1 MLFSTILFYQFSL
14 FLIISALFVVL
25 SRNTITSAMFLIFA
39 FVNASAL
46 FLMIG
51 AEFLAMLLIIV
62 YVGAIA
68 ILFLFVVMMLD
79 VDTRREYN
87 IKKYVPI
94 LSLISSIFIIQIYII
109 ADKSLEPTRFMEKGY
124 YFLAHYKINPSI
136 SNTKAL
142 GDILYTDFF
151 LQFQISGLILFV
163 AMIGAIVLT
172 LKEGDNFKKSQN
184 ISKQVFR
191 KKEDSV
197 EIVNVETNKGIDV

>member
-87 IKKYVPI
+87 IKKYIPI
-94 LSLISSIFIIQIYII
+94 LSLISAIFIIQVYII
-109 ADKSLEPTRFMEKGY
+109 ADKSLEPTKFMENGY
-124 YFLAHYKINPSI
+124 YFLSHYKINPAI

-163 AMIGAIVLT
+163 AMVGAIVLT
-172 LKEGDNFKKSQN
+172 LKEGDNFKRVQN
-184 ISKQVFR
+184 ISKQIFR

-197 EIVNVETNKGIDV
+197 EIVKVETGKGLDV